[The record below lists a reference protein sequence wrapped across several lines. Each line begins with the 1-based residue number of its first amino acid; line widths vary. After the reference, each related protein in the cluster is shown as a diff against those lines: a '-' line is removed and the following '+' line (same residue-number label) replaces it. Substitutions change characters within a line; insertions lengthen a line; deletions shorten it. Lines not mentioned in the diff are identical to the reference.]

1 MNHNTKILTAILTTL
16 GTLLAG
22 PLPAAEERVITKAQR
37 DALTDGKKGPA
48 KPADTISAKPAP
60 ADDQG
65 RLDVLLENGLIS
77 QVQFAALQVK
87 TAQQKRTEHEARASL
102 KDGIKLKS
110 QDGAFQ
116 AQIGAYAQ
124 LDSAFYS
131 DNPSDFSDAT
141 QLRRTRISV
150 AGTVYQ
156 DCRAA
161 SSPPVSSSATL
172 ASAAIPSNHEV

>member
-1 MNHNTKILTAILTTL
+1 MNHDTKVLTAILTTL

-22 PLPAAEERVITKAQR
+22 PLPAADEALLNVLLKNGVITKAQR
-37 DALTDGKKGPA
+37 EALNDSEKSPA
-48 KPADTISAKPAP
+48 KPADAISAKPAP

-65 RLDVLLENGLIS
+65 LLDVLLENGLIS
-77 QVQFAALQVK
+77 QAQFAALQVK

-131 DNPSDFSDAT
+131 DGPTDFSDAT
-141 QLRRTRISV
+141 QLRRTRLAV
-150 AGTVYQ
+150 YGTVYQ
-156 DCRAA
+156 DWDLSLIHISEPTR
-161 SSPPVSSSATL
+161 PY
-172 ASAAIPSNHEV
+172 